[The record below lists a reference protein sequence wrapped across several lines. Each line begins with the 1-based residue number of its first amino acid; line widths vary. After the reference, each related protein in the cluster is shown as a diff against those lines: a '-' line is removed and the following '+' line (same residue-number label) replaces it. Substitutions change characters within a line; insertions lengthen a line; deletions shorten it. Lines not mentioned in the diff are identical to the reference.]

1 MLHQCISTEAQSR
14 QTKHWLCKIPFVFLP
29 WTLRPTYLER
39 QHWDDSTTPL
49 DATRAYTNTDWIN
62 ESSHIC
68 PPHTLMFFLLWL
80 SFSCRFAFSQHAVSS
95 SRYSGSDGLCTA
107 PSTANGIWWYVLWLH
122 CLFEFIQRCFSVD
135 LKSLV
140 LTGGPPYP
148 PNQYGGGRGNY
159 DNFRG
164 QGGYLGKPRNIRWDH
179 CTCDLYLAVSNFCYW
194 RNLKLLF

>member
-1 MLHQCISTEAQSR
+1 
-14 QTKHWLCKIPFVFLP
+14 
-29 WTLRPTYLER
+29 
-39 QHWDDSTTPL
+39 
-49 DATRAYTNTDWIN
+49 
-62 ESSHIC
+62 
-68 PPHTLMFFLLWL
+68 MFFLLWL

-95 SRYSGSDGLCTA
+95 SRYSGADGLRTA
-107 PSTANGIWWYVLWLH
+107 SSTAYGIWWYVLWLH

-179 CTCDLYLAVSNFCYW
+179 CTCDLYLVVSYFCYW
-194 RNLKLLF
+194 RNLKLLFKHFFPGSLFLSLRPPQNVTRWSTQHHWISWPGCTRWYGLLLEGSLGPFSLQSLPVLCSACFLLVT